1 MAYIVVLIQRSG
13 GPGMAGL
20 AVLLAAEGAAGLLS
34 GRVWGRWSD
43 RASQRVMAAAAAIS
57 VLVIGTTLVLQWSS
71 SGLLANPIVASLL
84 LFTAAMAH
92 HGVRVGRKTYLLDMS
107 TEDTRASYTAV
118 SNTVMGVV
126 LLSGGAL
133 GVLDTFLGTNAVLLL
148 LFFIGLLAVLRCY
161 SLPRTG

>member
-1 MAYIVVLIQRSG
+1 
-13 GPGMAGL
+13 
-20 AVLLAAEGAAGLLS
+20 
-34 GRVWGRWSD
+34 
-43 RASQRVMAAAAAIS
+43 
-57 VLVIGTTLVLQWSS
+57 
-71 SGLLANPIVASLL
+71 
-84 LFTAAMAH
+84 
-92 HGVRVGRKTYLLDMS
+92 MS

-133 GVLDTFLGTNAVLLL
+133 GVLDTFLGTNAILVL